1 MTPPAVNPRRLDKW
15 SPIYYLN
22 NVLNDEVYGTR
33 CMTGFN
39 DQHLDKTF
47 AALADP
53 TRRAILQRLAEGD
66 AFVNELAEPF
76 NISLP
81 AISRHLR
88 VLTEA
93 GLLERRRE
101 GKYRPCRLDG
111 RALAQAATWINTYR
125 QIWGDQ
131 FNRLER
137 FLDATGPTKGDKNP

>member
-1 MTPPAVNPRRLDKW
+1 
-15 SPIYYLN
+15 
-22 NVLNDEVYGTR
+22 
-33 CMTGFN
+33 MTGFD

-66 AFVNELAEPF
+66 ASVNKLAEPF

-125 QIWGDQ
+125 QFWGDQ
-131 FNRLER
+131 FDRLER
-137 FLDATGPTKGDKNP
+137 FLDAADPTEETKKP